1 MGPKFIDI
9 SYLAMLPVLYPV
21 LYPVPSVTQVLHSLS
36 TCLVH
41 GAAESTV
48 HVSIVY
54 FTTTPQNFHTIP
66 TSYANYAHD
75 KTYTYIKSTK

>member
-9 SYLAMLPVLYPV
+9 SYLAMIPV
-21 LYPVPSVTQVLHSLS
+21 LYPVPIVTQVLHSLS

-48 HVSIVY
+48 HVSIV
-54 FTTTPQNFHTIP
+54 
-66 TSYANYAHD
+66 
-75 KTYTYIKSTK
+75 